1 LLSKGG
7 SPGGLGEGFCIVE
20 KAGASCA
27 WEHCRVSVLFAL
39 CAAFSNALFAAT
51 QHVAST
57 SGARAKAT
65 GLRLVASL
73 IRSPLWLFGWAA
85 GLGAFVFQAAALKNG
100 QLSLV
105 QALLVTELVFG
116 LVLRRVWIGQA
127 IKPVAWGSA
136 TLTCAGLA
144 AFVAIDQPEGGT
156 PMPSTHAWVT
166 VLVLFGGATALMAL
180 VAGSGSPLRRAALYA
195 AAAGIV
201 WALVAT
207 FIKTATETLVES
219 GISATLSDWP
229 VYALAGA
236 GVAGIV
242 LTQAALHVGP
252 LSVSQPL
259 LVIVDPTV
267 SIVLSVWLFHE
278 HYSHSPVSVGASI
291 VAFLAMCVGVVAL
304 TMTAPSSMSRASGRR
319 PQ

>member
-1 LLSKGG
+1 
-7 SPGGLGEGFCIVE
+7 
-20 KAGASCA
+20 
-27 WEHCRVSVLFAL
+27 
-39 CAAFSNALFAAT
+39 
-51 QHVAST
+51 
-57 SGARAKAT
+57 
-65 GLRLVASL
+65 
-73 IRSPLWLFGWAA
+73 
-85 GLGAFVFQAAALKNG
+85 
-100 QLSLV
+100 
-105 QALLVTELVFG
+105 
-116 LVLRRVWIGQA
+116 
-127 IKPVAWGSA
+127 
-136 TLTCAGLA
+136 
-144 AFVAIDQPEGGT
+144 
-156 PMPSTHAWVT
+156 
-166 VLVLFGGATALMAL
+166 MAL